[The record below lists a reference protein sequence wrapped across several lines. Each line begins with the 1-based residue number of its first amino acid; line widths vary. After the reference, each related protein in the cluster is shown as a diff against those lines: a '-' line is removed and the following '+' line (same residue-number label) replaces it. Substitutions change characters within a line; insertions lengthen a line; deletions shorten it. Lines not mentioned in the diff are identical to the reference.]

1 MAQRHAKRRLELT
14 LAICSPKSREKGHLC
29 RHRRASARPRARRRR
44 LVSLPTGCVI
54 GAGFQRLWA
63 SVYQEGKLAFTQ
75 EASAAL
81 PGLNLLC
88 FWEKLQETTGRSRSR
103 ISVGGYKDEF
113 CVLLG
118 PQEVTVGREGQA
130 TMTREIQ
137 TLPSGAL
144 LCASPMTRVKGPQPP
159 H

>member
-118 PQEVTVGREGQA
+118 PPGGHSWERRAGDND
-130 TMTREIQ
+130 TRNTNI
-137 TLPSGAL
+137 TKRGPSVRLPHD
-144 LCASPMTRVKGPQPP
+144 KG
-159 H
+159 